1 MQCCLNLRYGV
12 FHFLVIYLYDVDRF
26 IAKCSVPENVLLC
39 NFIYLEMHVLP
50 LSTRRVDNHIELTS
64 TLTEFFYGKSAKK
77 NTPYICRIPAHIKQ
91 SGKKSYSVP
100 KAAGQ
105 RYALLVVAK

>member
-1 MQCCLNLRYGV
+1 MLCCLNLSYGV
-12 FHFLVIYLYDVDRF
+12 FHFLRIYLYNVDRF

-64 TLTEFFYGKSAKK
+64 TLTEIFMAKARKKTHLTFAEYLHTSNRVAKK
-77 NTPYICRIPAHIKQ
+77 VIPC
-91 SGKKSYSVP
+91 
-100 KAAGQ
+100 Q
-105 RYALLVVAK
+105 RLQGRGTLC